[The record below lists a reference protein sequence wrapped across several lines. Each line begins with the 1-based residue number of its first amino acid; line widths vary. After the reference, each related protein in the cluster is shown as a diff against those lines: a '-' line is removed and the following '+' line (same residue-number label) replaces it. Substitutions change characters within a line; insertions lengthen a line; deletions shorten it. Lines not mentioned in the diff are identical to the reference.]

1 MTQTKANIL
10 YVEDDVYLSY
20 VTIDNLKLKG
30 YNITYCEN
38 GKKAIEAFNNN
49 KFDLCILDI
58 MLPEVDGFTI
68 ATRIREVNQQIPIIF
83 LTAKSLLDDKIKG
96 LTLGADD
103 YITKPF
109 SIEELVLK
117 VEVFLKR
124 SRINSDSEFDD
135 GIYDIGIYKFNLHNQ
150 SLSYNG
156 VVENMTLKEAE
167 LIHLFYQNKNK
178 VLKREEIL
186 KAVWGHDE
194 LYFSRSLDVL
204 ISRLR
209 KRLKEDKRI
218 NIKNIHG
225 IGFNMMVSE

>member
-1 MTQTKANIL
+1 MTDKKANIL
-10 YVEDDVYLSY
+10 YVEDDKDLSF

-30 YNITYCEN
+30 YNITHCID
-38 GKKAIEAFNNN
+38 GKSAIDFFGYKE
-49 KFDLCILDI
+49 FDLCILDI
-58 MLPEVDGFTI
+58 MLPEMDGFTI
-68 ATRIREVNQQIPIIF
+68 ASKIREVNQQIPIIF
-83 LTAKSLLDDKIKG
+83 LTAKSLLEDKIKG

-103 YITKPF
+103 YITKPY
-109 SIEELVLK
+109 SMEELVLK
-117 VEVFLKR
+117 IEIFLKR
-124 SRINSDSEFDD
+124 RTISTDSNIDEV
-135 GIYDIGIYKFNLHNQ
+135 YNIGKYLFNLKSQ
-150 SLSYNG
+150 SLSIDG
-156 VVENMTLKEAE
+156 TTENMTLKEAE

-209 KRLKEDKRI
+209 KRLKADKSI
-218 NIKNIHG
+218 TIKNIHG

>member
-1 MTQTKANIL
+1 MTQEKANIL

-30 YNITYCEN
+30 YNVTHCKD
-38 GKKAIEAFNNN
+38 GKSAVETFGKNQ
-49 KFDLCILDI
+49 FDICILDI
-58 MLPEVDGFTI
+58 MLPKMDGFTI
-68 ATRIREVNQQIPIIF
+68 AAKIRKVNQQIPIIF
-83 LTAKSLLDDKIKG
+83 LTAKSLLEDKIKG

-109 SIEELVLK
+109 SIEELILK
-117 VEVFLKR
+117 IEVFLKR
-124 SRINSDSEFDD
+124 STFNSSSETYKDV
-135 GIYDIGIYKFNLHNQ
+135 YNIGDYIFNLKNQ
-150 SLSYNG
+150 SLSYDG
-156 VVENMTLKEAE
+156 TIENMTLKEAE

-186 KAVWGHDE
+186 QAVWGHDE
-194 LYFSRSLDVL
+194 FFFSRSLDVL

-209 KRLKEDKRI
+209 KRLKADKRI

-225 IGFNMMVSE
+225 IGFNMMIS